1 MGLGFMVGQ
10 ILEELVEKKAR
21 LAPWMEKGA
30 RNLLAQ
36 IGSRNVLW
44 IPSITNVFPLSSG
57 NNQRGYGVV

>member
-1 MGLGFMVGQ
+1 
-10 ILEELVEKKAR
+10 LVEKKAR